1 MRIIMTVAIFLILTA
16 CSEQERASSP
26 AVAPIQSMVIAA
38 SSVAAIRPRELT
50 EFEKHESTEIANS
63 EGLVSRAGKTL
74 SLHLLSGKML
84 ELNNLET
91 CEAYEDCL
99 FYTYRGLVADKQFFL
114 VDASFYEGG
123 ETQLI
128 SRKNGE
134 DVDTVDDPHV
144 SPDGRF
150 VVAASDHEAYSDA
163 GVFLWEIEDGVLVS
177 RLHFVPSEYE
187 LFKFIRW
194 IDSDKVE
201 LIKTAHPLEGLCPEN
216 TQVEY
221 RVELVKNKDG
231 WTIETMSDKGKC
243 LEN

>member
-38 SSVAAIRPRELT
+38 SSVAATRPRELT

-163 GVFLWEIEDGVLVS
+163 GVFLWEIADGVLVS

-194 IDSDKVE
+194 IDSD
-201 LIKTAHPLEGLCPEN
+201 T
-216 TQVEY
+216 
-221 RVELVKNKDG
+221 VELVKTAHTPEGLCSENTLAEYQVQLVRNNNEWLLKV
-231 WTIETMSDKGKC
+231 ISDKGKC
-243 LEN
+243 LDN